1 MDAGSAVPRKEHL
14 DPMAIAL
21 LLTCCAF
28 WGFQQVLVK
37 ATLGEMAPIFM
48 AGLRFAGAAA
58 VLWLWCV
65 WRRIPLWQRDGSLWP
80 GLLAGCL
87 FAMEFVC
94 LFSGLQFT
102 AASRITVFLYTA
114 PLWAALVLPWFIRSE
129 RLSPL
134 QLLGLLLAFL
144 AVGFTLREGFTGGQT
159 PQQHWGDLLGIGG
172 AIAWA
177 LTTVVLRT
185 TRLTRL
191 GAEKLL
197 FYQVAL
203 SAVAL
208 PALSLALGEAWN
220 WHWSAFTAGSM
231 FLQTV
236 VGAFAS
242 YLCWVWLLGRYPATR
257 MGSFALSTPLFALL
271 FGALWLGEAVTADL
285 LGALAMVGLGITLVN
300 RRRSAA

>member
-134 QLLGLLLAFL
+134 QWLGLLLAFL

-300 RRRSAA
+300 RRRGTA

>member
-1 MDAGSAVPRKEHL
+1 MASNPHGQRKEHL
-14 DPMAIAL
+14 DPLAIAL

-37 ATLGEMAPIFM
+37 ASLGEMAPIFM
-48 AGLRFAGAAA
+48 AGVRFAGASA
-58 VLWLWCV
+58 VLWLWCI
-65 WRRIPLWQRDGSLWP
+65 WRGIPLWQRDASFGP
-80 GLLAGCL
+80 GVLAGCL

-134 QLLGLLLAFL
+134 QWLGLLLAFL
-144 AVGFTLREGFTGGQT
+144 AVGYTLREGFTGGQT
-159 PQQHWGDLLGIGG
+159 AQQHWGDLLGIAG

-177 LTTVVLRT
+177 MTTVVLRT

-191 GAEKLL
+191 GAEKIL
-197 FYQVAL
+197 FYQVAV
-203 SAVAL
+203 SALAL
-208 PALSLALGEAWN
+208 PVLSLALGEAWN
-220 WHWSAFTAGSM
+220 WHWSAFAAGSM

-242 YLCWVWLLGRYPATR
+242 YLSWVWLLGRYPATR

-271 FGALWLGEAVTADL
+271 FGALWLGEAVAADL

-300 RRRSAA
+300 RRRG

>member
-1 MDAGSAVPRKEHL
+1 MGETAARQRKEHL
-14 DPMAIAL
+14 DPLAIAL

-48 AGLRFAGAAA
+48 AGVRFAGAAA
-58 VLWLWCV
+58 VLWIWCLWRGV
-65 WRRIPLWQRDGSLWP
+65 PLWQSDGSLWP
-80 GLLAGCL
+80 GLLAGSL

-102 AASRITVFLYTA
+102 AASRITVFLYTS
-114 PLWAALVLPWFIRSE
+114 PLWAALVLPWFIKSE
-129 RLSPL
+129 HLSPV
-134 QLLGLLLAFL
+134 QWLGLLLAFL
-144 AVGFTLREGFTGGQT
+144 AVGFTLREGFIGGQT
-159 PQQHWGDLLGIGG
+159 AQQHWGDLLGIGG

-185 TRLTRL
+185 TRLARL

-208 PALSLALGEAWN
+208 PVLSLVLGETWN
-220 WHWSAFTAGSM
+220 WHWSAFAAGSM

-285 LGALAMVGLGITLVN
+285 LGAMGMVGLGITLVN
-300 RRRSAA
+300 RRPG

>member
-87 FAMEFVC
+87 FAMEFLC

-134 QLLGLLLAFL
+134 QWLGLLLAFL
-144 AVGFTLREGFTGGQT
+144 AVGFTLREGFMGGQT

-208 PALSLALGEAWN
+208 PLLSLALGEAWN
-220 WHWSAFTAGSM
+220 WHWSAFTVGSM

>member
-80 GLLAGCL
+80 GLLAGFL
-87 FAMEFVC
+87 FALEFLC

-134 QLLGLLLAFL
+134 QWLGLLLAFL
-144 AVGFTLREGFTGGQT
+144 AVGFTLREGFMGGQT

-208 PALSLALGEAWN
+208 PLLSLALGEAWN
-220 WHWSAFTAGSM
+220 WHWSAFTVGSM
-231 FLQTV
+231 LLQTV

>member
-87 FAMEFVC
+87 FAMEFIC

-208 PALSLALGEAWN
+208 PVLSLALGEAWN

>member
-1 MDAGSAVPRKEHL
+1 MKDAAALQRKEHL
-14 DPMAIAL
+14 DPLAIGL

-37 ATLGEMAPIFM
+37 ATLGELPPIFM
-48 AGLRFAGAAA
+48 AGVRFAGAAA
-58 VLWLWCV
+58 VLWLWCL
-65 WRRIPLWQRDGSLWP
+65 WRGVPLWQRDGSLWL
-80 GLLAGCL
+80 GLLAGSL
-87 FAMEFVC
+87 FSMEFVC

-102 AASRITVFLYTA
+102 AASRITVFLYTS
-114 PLWAALVLPWFIRSE
+114 PLWAALVLPWFIKSE
-129 RLSPL
+129 KLSKL
-134 QLLGLLLAFL
+134 QWLGLVLAFL
-144 AVGFTLREGFTGGQT
+144 AVGFTLREGFTSGQT
-159 PQQHWGDLLGIGG
+159 AQRHWGDLLGIGG

-185 TRLTRL
+185 TRLNRL
-191 GAEKLL
+191 GPEKLL

-208 PALSLALGEAWN
+208 PALSLALGEAWT
-220 WHWSAFTAGSM
+220 WHWSPFAAGSM

-271 FGALWLGEAVTADL
+271 FGALWLGEAVTVDL

-300 RRRSAA
+300 RRRG

>member
-1 MDAGSAVPRKEHL
+1 MGDAAAAQRKEHL
-14 DPMAIAL
+14 DTLAIAL

-37 ATLGEMAPIFM
+37 ATLGELAPIFM
-48 AGLRFAGAAA
+48 AGVRFAGAAA
-58 VLWLWCV
+58 VLWLWCL
-65 WRRIPLWQRDGSLWP
+65 WRGVPLWQRDGSLWP
-80 GLLAGCL
+80 GLLAGSL

-129 RLSPL
+129 RLSAV
-134 QLLGLLLAFL
+134 QWLGLLLAFL
-144 AVGFTLREGFTGGQT
+144 AVGYTLRGGFTGGQT
-159 PQQHWGDLLGIGG
+159 EQQHWGDLLGIGG

-197 FYQVAL
+197 FYQVAV
-203 SAVAL
+203 SALAL
-208 PALSLALGEAWN
+208 PVLSLALGEAWN
-220 WHWSAFTAGSM
+220 WHWSAFAAGSM

-300 RRRSAA
+300 RRRG

>member
-37 ATLGEMAPIFM
+37 ATLGEIAPIFM

-58 VLWLWCV
+58 VLWLWCI
-65 WRRIPLWQRDGSLWP
+65 WRAIPLWQRDGSLWP

-87 FAMEFVC
+87 FAIEFIC

-129 RLSPL
+129 RLSLL
-134 QLLGLLLAFL
+134 QWLGLLLAFL

-208 PALSLALGEAWN
+208 PVLSLVLGESWN
-220 WHWSAFTAGSM
+220 WHWSAFTSGSM

-300 RRRSAA
+300 RRRGAA

>member
-1 MDAGSAVPRKEHL
+1 MQRKEHL
-14 DPMAIAL
+14 DPLAIGL

-37 ATLGEMAPIFM
+37 ATLPEMAPIFM
-48 AGLRFAGAAA
+48 AGLRFSGATS
-58 VLWLWCV
+58 VLWLWCL
-65 WRRIPLWQRDGSLWP
+65 WRGVPLWQPDGSLWP
-80 GLLAGCL
+80 GLLAGSL
-87 FAMEFVC
+87 FATEFIC

-102 AASRITVFLYTA
+102 AASRITVFLYTS
-114 PLWAALVLPWFIRSE
+114 PLWAALVLPWFIKSE
-129 RLSPL
+129 RLSTV
-134 QLLGLLLAFL
+134 QWLGLLLAFV
-144 AVGFTLREGFTGGQT
+144 AVGFTLRQGFVGGQT

-191 GAEKLL
+191 GPEKLL
-197 FYQVAL
+197 FYQVSV

-208 PALSLALGEAWN
+208 PLLSLALGEAWN
-220 WHWSAFTAGSM
+220 WNLSPFAMGSL

-242 YLCWVWLLGRYPATR
+242 YLAWVWLLGRYPATK
-257 MGSFALSTPLFALL
+257 MGSFALTTPLFALL

-285 LGALAMVGLGITLVN
+285 LGALAVVGLGITLVN
-300 RRRSAA
+300 RRRG

>member
-1 MDAGSAVPRKEHL
+1 
-14 DPMAIAL
+14 
-21 LLTCCAF
+21 
-28 WGFQQVLVK
+28 
-37 ATLGEMAPIFM
+37 
-48 AGLRFAGAAA
+48 
-58 VLWLWCV
+58 
-65 WRRIPLWQRDGSLWP
+65 
-80 GLLAGCL
+80 
-87 FAMEFVC
+87 
-94 LFSGLQFT
+94 
-102 AASRITVFLYTA
+102 LYTA

-134 QLLGLLLAFL
+134 QWLGLLLAFL

-300 RRRSAA
+300 RRRGTA

>member
-1 MDAGSAVPRKEHL
+1 MRTRTPVPRKEHL
-14 DPMAIAL
+14 EPFAIAL

-37 ATLGEMAPIFM
+37 ATLADMAPIFM
-48 AGLRFAGAAA
+48 AGVRFAGAAA
-58 VLWLWCV
+58 VLWLWCI
-65 WRRIPLWQRDGSLWP
+65 WRGIALWQRDGSLWP
-80 GLLAGCL
+80 GLLAGSL
-87 FAMEFVC
+87 FAMEFIC

-129 RLSPL
+129 RLSSV
-134 QLLGLLLAFL
+134 QWLGLLLAFL
-144 AVGFTLREGFTGGQT
+144 AVGYTLREGFTGGQT
-159 PQQHWGDLLGIGG
+159 AQQHWGDWLGIGG

-191 GAEKLL
+191 GAEKIL
-197 FYQVAL
+197 FYQVAV

-208 PALSLALGEAWN
+208 PLLSLALGEAWN

-236 VGAFAS
+236 VGAFAT

-285 LGALAMVGLGITLVN
+285 LGAMAMVGLGITLVN
-300 RRRSAA
+300 RRRG

>member
-134 QLLGLLLAFL
+134 QWLGLLLAFL

-191 GAEKLL
+191 GPEKLL

-220 WHWSAFTAGSM
+220 WHWSAFAAGSM

-300 RRRSAA
+300 RRRG

>member
-1 MDAGSAVPRKEHL
+1 MQGRVPTQRKEHL
-14 DPMAIAL
+14 EPLAVAL

-37 ATLGEMAPIFM
+37 ATLADMAPIFM
-48 AGLRFAGAAA
+48 AGVRFAGAAL

-65 WRRIPLWQRDGSLWP
+65 WRGIALWQRDGSLWP
-80 GLLAGCL
+80 GLLAGSL

-129 RLSPL
+129 RLSVI
-134 QLLGLLLAFL
+134 QWLGLLLAFC
-144 AVGFTLREGFTGGQT
+144 AVGFTLRQGFIGGQT

-191 GAEKLL
+191 GAEKIL
-197 FYQVAL
+197 FYQVAV
-203 SAVAL
+203 SAVVL
-208 PALSLALGEAWN
+208 PVLSLALSEAWN

-242 YLCWVWLLGRYPATR
+242 YLCWVWLLGRYPATK

-300 RRRSAA
+300 QRRS

>member
-1 MDAGSAVPRKEHL
+1 MASNPHGQRKEHL
-14 DPMAIAL
+14 DPLAIAL

-37 ATLGEMAPIFM
+37 ASLGEMAPIFM
-48 AGLRFAGAAA
+48 AGVRFAGASA
-58 VLWLWCV
+58 VLWLWCI
-65 WRRIPLWQRDGSLWP
+65 WRGIPLWQRDASFGP
-80 GLLAGCL
+80 GVLAGCL

-134 QLLGLLLAFL
+134 QWLGLLLAFL
-144 AVGFTLREGFTGGQT
+144 AVGYTLREGFTGGQT
-159 PQQHWGDLLGIGG
+159 AQQHWGDLLGIGG

-177 LTTVVLRT
+177 MTTVVLRT

-191 GAEKLL
+191 GAEKIL
-197 FYQVAL
+197 FYQVAV
-203 SAVAL
+203 SALAL
-208 PALSLALGEAWN
+208 PVLSLALGEAWN
-220 WHWSAFTAGSM
+220 WHWSAFAAGSM

-242 YLCWVWLLGRYPATR
+242 YLSWVWLLGRYPATR

-300 RRRSAA
+300 RRRG

>member
-48 AGLRFAGAAA
+48 AGLRFAGAAV

-87 FAMEFVC
+87 FAMEFLC

-134 QLLGLLLAFL
+134 QWLGLLLAFL
-144 AVGFTLREGFTGGQT
+144 AVGFTLREGFMGGQT

-208 PALSLALGEAWN
+208 PLLSLALGEAWN

>member
-87 FAMEFVC
+87 FALEFLC

-134 QLLGLLLAFL
+134 QWLGLLLAFL
-144 AVGFTLREGFTGGQT
+144 AVGFTLREGFMGGRRRNST
-159 PQQHWGDLLGIGG
+159 G
-172 AIAWA
+172 AI
-177 LTTVVLRT
+177 
-185 TRLTRL
+185 
-191 GAEKLL
+191 
-197 FYQVAL
+197 
-203 SAVAL
+203 
-208 PALSLALGEAWN
+208 
-220 WHWSAFTAGSM
+220 
-231 FLQTV
+231 
-236 VGAFAS
+236 
-242 YLCWVWLLGRYPATR
+242 CWVLAAPLPGR
-257 MGSFALSTPLFALL
+257 
-271 FGALWLGEAVTADL
+271 
-285 LGALAMVGLGITLVN
+285 
-300 RRRSAA
+300 

>member
-1 MDAGSAVPRKEHL
+1 METGPGGVRKEHL
-14 DPMAIAL
+14 DPLAIAL

-37 ATLGEMAPIFM
+37 ATLAEMAPIFM
-48 AGLRFAGAAA
+48 AGVRFAGAAA
-58 VLWLWCV
+58 VLWLWCL
-65 WRRIPLWQRDGSLWP
+65 WRGVPLWQRDGSLRP
-80 GLLAGCL
+80 GLLAGSL
-87 FAMEFVC
+87 FALEFVC

-129 RLSPL
+129 RLSAV
-134 QLLGLLLAFL
+134 QWLGLLLAFL
-144 AVGFTLREGFTGGQT
+144 AVGYTLREGFAAGQT
-159 PQQHWGDLLGIGG
+159 AQQHWGDLLGIGG

-197 FYQVAL
+197 FYQVAV
-203 SAVAL
+203 SALAL
-208 PALSLALGEAWN
+208 PLLSLALGEAWN
-220 WHWSAFTAGSM
+220 WHWSAFAAGSM

-271 FGALWLGEAVTADL
+271 FGALWLGEAVTPEL

-300 RRRSAA
+300 RRRG

>member
-65 WRRIPLWQRDGSLWP
+65 WRRIPLWQRDGSLGP

-87 FAMEFVC
+87 FALEFLC

-134 QLLGLLLAFL
+134 QWLGLLLAFL
-144 AVGFTLREGFTGGQT
+144 AVGFTLREGFMGGQT

-208 PALSLALGEAWN
+208 PLLSLALGEAWN
-220 WHWSAFTAGSM
+220 WHWSAFTVGSM

>member
-1 MDAGSAVPRKEHL
+1 MGDAAAAQRKEHL
-14 DPMAIAL
+14 DTLAIAL

-37 ATLGEMAPIFM
+37 ATLGELAPIFM
-48 AGLRFAGAAA
+48 AGVRFAGAAA
-58 VLWLWCV
+58 VLWLWCL
-65 WRRIPLWQRDGSLWP
+65 WRGVPLWQRDGSLWP
-80 GLLAGCL
+80 GLLAGSL

-129 RLSPL
+129 RLSAV
-134 QLLGLLLAFL
+134 QWLGLLLAFL
-144 AVGFTLREGFTGGQT
+144 AVGYTLRGGFTGGQT
-159 PQQHWGDLLGIGG
+159 EQQHWGDLLGIGG

-185 TRLTRL
+185 TRLSRL
-191 GAEKLL
+191 AAEKIL
-197 FYQVAL
+197 FYQVAV

-208 PALSLALGEAWN
+208 PVLSLALGEAWN
-220 WHWSAFTAGSM
+220 WHWSAFAAGSM

-242 YLCWVWLLGRYPATR
+242 YLSWVWLLGRYPATR

-300 RRRSAA
+300 RRRG